1 MSKINYTIL
10 RNELVRD
17 PIELGYHGKTPEEVI
32 KLLNNKQF
40 SEAAMFD
47 ENGKQIFYA
56 VTKTTA
62 PPVTPQLN
70 AAKMLSQQIKRSRAE
85 LLFGP
90 MTQITIE
97 DIDLAR

>member
-17 PIELGYHGKTPEEVI
+17 PIELGYHGKTPEEIV
-32 KLLNNKQF
+32 KLINQKQF
-40 SEAAMFD
+40 SESAMFD
-47 ENGKQIFYA
+47 ESGKQIFYA

-62 PPVTPQLN
+62 PPVIMQLN
-70 AAKMLSQQIKRSRAE
+70 MTKMMSQQIKRSRAE

-90 MTQITIE
+90 TTQITVD